1 MKLKFPGK
9 LYIMGEYAVVIPGH
23 PSVVA
28 AINRYIHVTINP
40 AKNLKVESSF
50 GTIHELQDETFKG
63 PMRYVAYALQ
73 TAFEYAGK
81 EDSFTMLIESELD
94 DVSNKKYG
102 FGSSGV
108 VIVSVIASVLSHYE
122 VSYTQ
127 EELFKLSVLTQA
139 RMNELSS
146 GGDLAASIYGGVISY
161 SRYDKDWLMKQELA
175 VDLIKLDWPMLV
187 IQKLPWND
195 FEMVVGW
202 TQSENKTNPYVSTFL
217 EWGHNNPVKYTKF
230 LENAQNITH
239 GFIEGVKKTNRDSMA
254 DFMSQYRYL
263 LNQLALD
270 TGLNIETKTLE
281 KLVAIANK
289 YDLMAKLSGSGGG
302 DCGIAIGQKI
312 KNEII
317 EKIDIEWQK
326 SGILLLDVEVTN
338 NEYSF

>member
-23 PSVVA
+23 QSVVA

-40 AKNLKVESSF
+40 AKKLKVESSF
-50 GTIHELQDETFKG
+50 GTIHELQDETFIG
-63 PMRYVAYALQ
+63 SMRYVAYALQ

-81 EDSFTMLIESELD
+81 QDPFTMLIESELD

-108 VIVSVIASVLSHYE
+108 VIVSVIASVLSFYKI
-122 VSYTQ
+122 SYTQ

-146 GGDLAASIYGGVISY
+146 GGDLAASIYGGVIAY
-161 SRYDKDWLMKQELA
+161 SRYDKDWLMNQNLE
-175 VDLIKLDWPMLV
+175 VDLIKLKWPLLDV
-187 IQKLPWND
+187 QKLPWDD
-195 FEMVVGW
+195 FEMLVGW
-202 TQSENKTNPYVSTFL
+202 TQSENRTNPYVSTFL
-217 EWGHNNPVKYTKF
+217 EWGHNNPDKYSSF
-230 LENAQNITH
+230 LENAQSITH
-239 GFIEGVKKTNRDSMA
+239 SFIQSLKSMNLDSMA
-254 DFMSQYRYL
+254 DFMGQYRQL

-281 KLVAIANK
+281 KLVDIANT

-302 DCGIAIGQKI
+302 DCGIAIGQRI